1 MSTEPGKL
9 RHKAAILGNIR
20 KDLMALARTPPRSFS
35 AKEAVRESMPQIL
48 EARRSGRS
56 VSEIA
61 LLMQKNGGRITD
73 STLAA
78 YLRKLAREEDHTDVA
93 LEGRSRKVEA
103 AEKAIGDADGGAIS
117 SIEWRSLDDDDGTAS
132 ARIDRILAFRQKDI
146 QPNDLERV
154 LSDEEDHDQ

>member
-20 KDLMALARTPPRSFS
+20 KDLMALARTPPESFS

-48 EARRSGRS
+48 EARRS

-61 LLMQKNGGRITD
+61 LLMKKLGMRITD

-78 YLRKLAREEDHTDVA
+78 YLRELAPR
-93 LEGRSRKVEA
+93 GR
-103 AEKAIGDADGGAIS
+103 
-117 SIEWRSLDDDDGTAS
+117 
-132 ARIDRILAFRQKDI
+132 
-146 QPNDLERV
+146 
-154 LSDEEDHDQ
+154 